1 MKMNSHNK
9 LQKLCL
15 TTLMWIDWQVR
26 LSLKDKDSKD
36 FGLEVTRQIV
46 ALLPLEEMGLYPK
59 EPIHVCSAML

>member
-1 MKMNSHNK
+1 MKMNSQNK
-9 LQKLCL
+9 LQRPCL
-15 TTLMWIDWQVR
+15 TTRMWIDWQVR

-46 ALLPLEEMGLYPK
+46 ASLPLEEVELYSK